1 MGDLDNNT
9 TGINEVQTAKG
20 QFSVAPYV
28 ATNDITIS
36 TAESGTVSLFSV
48 SGKLVNK
55 TNVKA
60 GDNVLNVANLAPGV
74 YLVNMGNKTQKF
86 VKNKDEH

>member
-1 MGDLDNNT
+1 M
-9 TGINEVQTAKG
+9 
-20 QFSVAPYV
+20 
-28 ATNDITIS
+28 
-36 TAESGTVSLFSV
+36 
-48 SGKLVNK
+48 VNK

-86 VKNKDEH
+86 VKKIKTNIDVYLLNKRKRVCPNRHILSFYCLKLTLSVKGTTVFIKTVDCFFRKG